1 MLNTWSPI
9 AGSVLLS
16 ALAASSPVA
25 LYSGTALLGL
35 GMASIFATGFLWVE
49 QRITITSKVPRHSH
63 CNSGFHAWRIYLGSL
78 LLRPLNKLSPLT
90 ADLWTCVL
98 TFKTNAWSV
107 IRDP

>member
-1 MLNTWSPI
+1 MLRTMSFI

-49 QRITITSKVPRHSH
+49 QRITITSKV
-63 CNSGFHAWRIYLGSL
+63 CINFLDKYLV
-78 LLRPLNKLSPLT
+78 NK
-90 ADLWTCVL
+90 
-98 TFKTNAWSV
+98 KN
-107 IRDP
+107 

>member
-1 MLNTWSPI
+1 MSYI

-49 QRITITSKVPRHSH
+49 QRITITSKVHII
-63 CNSGFHAWRIYLGSL
+63 F
-78 LLRPLNKLSPLT
+78 
-90 ADLWTCVL
+90 
-98 TFKTNAWSV
+98 
-107 IRDP
+107 